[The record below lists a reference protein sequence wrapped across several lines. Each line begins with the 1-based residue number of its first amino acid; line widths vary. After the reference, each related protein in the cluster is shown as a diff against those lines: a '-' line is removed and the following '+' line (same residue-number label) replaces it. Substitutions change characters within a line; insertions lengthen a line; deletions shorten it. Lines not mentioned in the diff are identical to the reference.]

1 MLLVGKNSTKLFYK
15 LANTTSEVTRG
26 QISKNYNFVHFSG
39 GRMRKHARSSELTKA
54 VEEV

>member
-1 MLLVGKNSTKLFYK
+1 MMLLVGKNSTKLFYK

-26 QISKNYNFVHFSG
+26 QISKNYNFAHFSE
-39 GRMRKHARSSELTKA
+39 RMRKHARSSELTEA